1 MDQLTAVADPDAAV
15 IGGQIRDLRKARGL
29 TLETLAARIDRSVG
43 YVSQVE
49 RGLSLLTIPNLK
61 AIAQALGVGVNWF
74 FQGDAPAPEGERG
87 LIVRHENRRRL
98 NFPGTGVSEELL
110 SPGLSGAFEMILGR
124 YKPGAESGDAKY
136 ARFGEEGGVVLEGEL
151 ELILDTSTHRLRAG
165 DAFTFPLATP
175 HKSRNPTDRET
186 VVLWVISPP
195 SY

>member
-151 ELILDTSTHRLRAG
+151 ELILDTTTHRLRAG